1 MKRIGTMLG
10 VVLVGLLA
18 VWPARAADSVEP
30 ATCTITN
37 KRSEAESGIS
47 GTYFKGCSLLFTNC
61 QLYAS
66 TTTNT
71 VQGLDGVTVLATIS
85 DGTTSTSVVAS
96 AISEAG
102 GTYWFKVANL
112 STNFSNQ
119 GNVQIKVTDGG
130 GSSYIYPWK
139 ALNMRAPL

>member
-10 VVLVGLLA
+10 VVLVGLLS

-30 ATCTITN
+30 ASCTITN
-37 KRSEAESGIS
+37 KRSEAESGIP
-47 GTYFKGCSLLFTNC
+47 GTFFKGCTLLFTNC
-61 QLYAS
+61 QMYAS

-71 VQGLDGVTVLATIS
+71 VQGLDGVTILATIS
-85 DGTTSTSVVAS
+85 DGTTSTGVTAS
-96 AISEAG
+96 AISTNL
-102 GTYWFKVANL
+102 GTYWFSVNL